1 MGLRNTNERWGAV
14 AQALHWIIAVLVV
27 VMAGLGWY
35 MTTLDISPTMFEL
48 YALHKSIG
56 ITVFGLVILRLI
68 WRLSN
73 PTPALPAGMRP
84 AERWMAHASH
94 GLLYLILFAMPISGY
109 VINSAAD
116 FPLNVFGLFTI
127 PNVIAENEAVK
138 EAAEEVHETLIWV
151 LVGILALHVAGALK
165 HHFVDR
171 DDVLRRMLP
180 GGQRSRS

>member
-1 MGLRNTNERWGAV
+1 MRLRNSDETWGLV
-14 AQALHWIIAVLVV
+14 AQLLHWLIAVLIV
-27 VMAGLGWY
+27 VMASLGWY

-56 ITVFGLVILRLI
+56 VTVFTLVILRLA

-73 PTPALPAGMRP
+73 PTPALPGHMPP
-84 AERWMAHASH
+84 AERWLAHASH
-94 GLLYLILFAMPISGY
+94 GLLYLILFAMPVSGY

-116 FPLNVFGLFTI
+116 FPLNIFGLFTI
-127 PNVIAENEAVK
+127 PNVIPESEPIK
-138 EAAEEVHETLIWV
+138 EAAEGVHETLIWV
-151 LVGILALHVAGALK
+151 LVAVLVLHVAGALK

-180 GGQRSRS
+180 GRKRSRS